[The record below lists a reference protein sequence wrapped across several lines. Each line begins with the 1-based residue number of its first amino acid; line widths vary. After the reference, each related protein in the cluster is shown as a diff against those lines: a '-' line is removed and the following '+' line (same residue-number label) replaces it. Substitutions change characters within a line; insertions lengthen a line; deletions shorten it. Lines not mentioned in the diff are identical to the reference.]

1 MPDDVP
7 PQTPTA
13 APRGLRQHWPLLVLL
28 VATFACFTPLLDVA
42 FSWDDEALI
51 VDNQLIKVLD
61 EGGTWGDVI
70 HGAFTRDLWSTTRL
84 PTLKSGYYRPLMLLS
99 LGLDRSLA
107 GLSSAAA
114 HFHSL
119 LWHLLAVGMLYG
131 LAHRLLGRAGAALA
145 ATLFALHPVQSEVL
159 ALVAARN
166 DSMAAALVLGALWL
180 LVERAPS
187 AARIIGAATLALLAL
202 LSKESAVLAL
212 FMLFAL
218 DLARFRRPVGWPR
231 YAALAASL
239 LAYVPLRRIADL
251 DAAIAPTESSLRL
264 VSSQALQIA
273 GSYAQIL
280 VWPWPLTPARHVHY
294 LPEIGD
300 TLQGLVLLG
309 AALALAVWKGRDRPL
324 VLVGLAW
331 AAAAFA
337 PSLAA
342 TFDKG
347 LLGERYLY
355 FPMAGLGLA
364 VAAALPRIPTWAPA
378 VVAVPAILALQAR
391 LPHWQDSRTVW
402 EHAHDVAPT
411 AFTAGGLAWYYHR
424 DKDYPRA
431 NALFIQALEG
441 EPPYRDV
448 CEMVVMSHLEAKEA
462 AEAVRVGKWA
472 LTERGCPADG
482 MLLNHYAIALGG
494 LGRFAEAAQV
504 ASNHPRG
511 LHGPGLVVVG
521 AHRAVTGDLQ
531 TLYAAAARMAKDD
544 PTYLDRVAKTLRL
557 GGQPEVSQRGLA
569 LKQGPPAAADAAPAA
584 PAPTPFI
591 PQGVAPPDASAPVG
605 GTD

>member
-1 MPDDVP
+1 MPDDA
-7 PQTPTA
+7 PQLPTA
-13 APRGLRQHWPLLVLL
+13 APRGLRHHWPLLGSGHPP
-28 VATFACFTPLLDVA
+28 AHPLLDVS
-42 FSWDDEALI
+42 FSRDDEALI

-61 EGGTWGDVI
+61 EPAPGRG
-70 HGAFTRDLWSTTRL
+70 HPRRLTRDLWSTTRL

-107 GLSSAAA
+107 GLSSAVA
-114 HFHSL
+114 HFHAL
-119 LWHLLAVGMLYG
+119 LWHLLAVGMAMASRTACWG
-131 LAHRLLGRAGAALA
+131 GWRGLA

-187 AARIIGAATLALLAL
+187 AARIVGAAALALLAL

-231 YAALAASL
+231 YAALAGAL
-239 LAYVPLRRIADL
+239 VAYVPLRRIADL

-309 AALALAVWKGRDRPL
+309 AALALAVWKGRDRPWCWW
-324 VLVGLAW
+324 GWPGPPPPSRPPSPRPSTRASSGSATCTSPWRAWGSPWRPPCLASPPGRRPW
-331 AAAAFA
+331 WRSP
-337 PSLAA
+337 PSSPCRPAS
-342 TFDKG
+342 
-347 LLGERYLY
+347 
-355 FPMAGLGLA
+355 
-364 VAAALPRIPTWAPA
+364 PTGRTPA
-378 VVAVPAILALQAR
+378 RSGSTPTT
-391 LPHWQDSRTVW
+391 SR
-402 EHAHDVAPT
+402 PPPSRR
-411 AFTAGGLAWYYHR
+411 AGGLVLPPGPGLP
-424 DKDYPRA
+424 PRQP
-431 NALFIQALEG
+431 LFIQALEG
-441 EPPYRDV
+441 DPPYRDV

-472 LTERGCPADG
+472 LTERAAPQTACSSTTTPSRWAAWAASPRRPRSPATT
-482 MLLNHYAIALGG
+482 
-494 LGRFAEAAQV
+494 
-504 ASNHPRG
+504 PR
-511 LHGPGLVVVG
+511 
-521 AHRAVTGDLQ
+521 
-531 TLYAAAARMAKDD
+531 
-544 PTYLDRVAKTLRL
+544 
-557 GGQPEVSQRGLA
+557 
-569 LKQGPPAAADAAPAA
+569 PAA
-584 PAPTPFI
+584 PASWW
-591 PQGVAPPDASAPVG
+591 SAPTGRSRATCRRSTPRRPAWRRTTPPTSTGWPRCSAWAAPRSPSGSWPSSRGPRRCGRRPRGAGPHPLHPPGRRAARRVG
-605 GTD
+605 ARRGHRLRSDRHG